1 MEAEAAGKVIDAES
15 HREVLENILMNYG
28 LGPES
33 LEFTDSFPNEPMK
46 VAKCVKIARKI
57 TFKKVITQEEKE
69 AVLAGEL
76 SLFPEEVK
84 GIQDD
89 LVFLKHTL
97 LKYICGIQQRWQP
110 DHECAKWA
118 FYHVKKN

>member
-1 MEAEAAGKVIDAES
+1 MDGAEGRVIDAES
-15 HREVLENILMNYG
+15 HREELENILMNYG
-28 LGPES
+28 LGAES
-33 LEFTDSFPNEPMK
+33 LEFTDEFPNEPAK

-57 TFKKVITQEEKE
+57 TFKRLITLSEKE
-69 AVLAGEL
+69 AVLTGDL

-89 LVFLKHTL
+89 LAFLKHTL
-97 LKYICGIQQRWQP
+97 LKYICSIQQRWQP

>member
-1 MEAEAAGKVIDAES
+1 MDGAEGRVIDAES
-15 HREVLENILMNYG
+15 HREELETILINYG
-28 LGPES
+28 LGPEC
-33 LEFTDSFPNEPMK
+33 LEFTDEFPNEPAK
-46 VAKCVKIARKI
+46 ISKCVKISRKI
-57 TFKKVITQEEKE
+57 TFKRHITQAEKD
-69 AVLAGEL
+69 AVLKVDL

-110 DHECAKWA
+110 DYECAKWA
-118 FYHVKKN
+118 FYHVKRN